1 MYPHV
6 HQFETRSQQHDLER
20 QLIRERKQARAGK
33 TVNHPSLLTKIS
45 SVIGRARPAKSHRAI
60 PAVAPTPSDRHLP

>member
-6 HQFETRSQQHDLER
+6 VQFETRSQQFELQS

-33 TVNHPSLLTKIS
+33 TIDHPSLLTRVGS
-45 SVIGRARPAKSHRAI
+45 ALADRGLRGPT
-60 PAVAPTPSDRHLP
+60 APSPR